1 MPSTERVTMSESS
14 RHEDNPQ
21 PPPTPPVRSWHTTV
35 RQVRGGLGLPVDAT
49 FHYDRADPWAVRVT
63 FRLPLDRV
71 VDWTFS
77 RELLRSGTRVLSGEG
92 DVRLWPLRRGGR
104 EGRVRTRLGTAGAFA
119 VVDVDRAGL
128 RRWLGETYVAVP
140 EGAEAARIDWPAE
153 TSLLLARP

>member
-1 MPSTERVTMSESS
+1 MSESS
-14 RHEDNPQ
+14 RHKTPQ

-35 RQVRGGLGLPVDAT
+35 RQVRGGLGLPVAAT
-49 FHYDRADPWAVRVT
+49 FHYDRDDPWAVRVT
-63 FRLPLDRV
+63 FRLPPDRV

-77 RELLRSGTRVLSGEG
+77 RDLLRSGTRVLSGEG

-104 EGRVRTRLGTAGAFA
+104 EGRVRTRLGTAGEFA

-140 EGAEAARIDWPAE
+140 EGGEAARIDWAAE
-153 TSLLLARP
+153 TAQLFARP